1 MKQNVEVTMSAQQER
16 INTVSDMA
24 MANKSLLRS
33 YIIIL
38 AVLIFA
44 YAMEVVKG
52 SRNLVYYGIFMVLA
66 LVPLVLSIWM
76 NKRNPESDNVRKV
89 VSYGYA
95 VLYTFVLFTT
105 TAPAAFVYAI
115 PLFICIAVYGNKK
128 FAVRVAAGIIL
139 VNILQVAWQAKTTGI
154 SSAEMVNIEIRFALI
169 ALCCLFVIMVSM
181 HFMKVTERKVS
192 AAVEAKKESDKLLG
206 KIMDISGSMAE
217 ITGNVSD
224 KMGNLHESM
233 ERTMSSMEEV
243 NTGTGDTVIAV
254 QNQLEKTEQIQQH
267 IANVENVSK
276 AIRNDMTVAQEELEK
291 GNNNINMLI
300 EQVTATNEASAEVG
314 REMNRL
320 ASLAGQM
327 ETIINVIEGVTEQT
341 SLLALN
347 ASIEAARAGEAG
359 KGFAV
364 VASEISSLAAQ
375 TSSAT
380 VEITELINNVS
391 AELSKVIE
399 VINKLGESNRIQGE
413 KAEKTVESFKGIEK
427 VSGDISKQSS
437 YLSRAV
443 SELSEANGEIV
454 ENIQTISAI
463 TEEVTAHSSETYT
476 CSEEND
482 RATAEVMTLVNE
494 LNSLA
499 QTLKQEEA

>member
-1 MKQNVEVTMSAQQER
+1 MSAKEER
-16 INTVSDMA
+16 KNSISDMA
-24 MANKSLLRS
+24 MANKTLLRS

-52 SRNLVYYGIFMVLA
+52 SRTIGYYGIFMVLA
-66 LVPLVLSIWM
+66 LVPLLLSFWM
-76 NKRNPESDNVRKV
+76 NKRNPDSDNVRKV

-105 TAPAAFVYAI
+105 TAPAAFVYAV
-115 PLFICIAVYGNKK
+115 PLYICIAVYGNKK

-169 ALCCLFVIMVSM
+169 ILCCLFVIMVSM
-181 HFMKVTERKVS
+181 HFMKVTEKKVS
-192 AAVEAKKESDKLLG
+192 AAVEAKKESDKLLD
-206 KIMDISGSMAE
+206 KTMNISGNMAE
-217 ITGNVSD
+217 ITGTVSE
-224 KMGNLHESM
+224 KMGYLHESM
-233 ERTMSSMEEV
+233 EKTMLSMEEV
-243 NTGTGDTVIAV
+243 NTGTGDTVAAV
-254 QNQLEKTEQIQQH
+254 QNQLEKTEQIQKH
-267 IANVENVSK
+267 ITNVENVSRT
-276 AIRNDMTVAQEELEK
+276 IREDMTIAREELEK
-291 GNNNINMLI
+291 GNNNINVLI
-300 EQVTATNEASAEVG
+300 EQMAATSEAGAVVG
-314 REMNRL
+314 REMQKL
-320 ASLAGQM
+320 STFAGEM

-380 VEITELINNVS
+380 VEITEMINNIS
-391 AELSKVIE
+391 AELQVVID
-399 VINKLGESNRIQGE
+399 VIGRLGEDTRIQGE
-413 KAEKTVESFKGIEK
+413 KAEKAVESFKGIEK
-427 VSGDISKQSS
+427 VSGDIGVQSD
-437 YLSRAV
+437 YLTKAV
-443 SELSEANGEIV
+443 GDLSAANAEII

-463 TEEVTAHSSETYT
+463 TEEVTAHSNETYS

-482 RATAEVMTLVNE
+482 KAVTEVMTLVNE
-494 LNSLA
+494 LNNLA
-499 QTLKQEEA
+499 QTLKTDE